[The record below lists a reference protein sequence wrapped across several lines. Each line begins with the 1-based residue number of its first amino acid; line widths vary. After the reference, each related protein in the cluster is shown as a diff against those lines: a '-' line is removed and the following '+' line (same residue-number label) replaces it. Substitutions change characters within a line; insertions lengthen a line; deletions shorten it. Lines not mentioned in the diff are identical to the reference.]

1 MRTFAAA
8 TLNAPFTADGRTALL
23 EPRGSRTLEPVDE
36 LSLRLASTLPFG
48 RTRPLEIYADIYNVL
63 GGETVTAV
71 ETGSPI
77 GTSSGVP
84 LVFETPID
92 VQRPFRV
99 VVGRPVDVLGDRR
112 APGAP
117 ARRLRLIRT
126 RAGPRRRRG
135 GSSRSDRR
143 RRGRCGRRALRRAP
157 SRSGGTACTLRRD
170 TVRLGS
176 EKLCRDA
183 SFASRQCG
191 HRAGSNGHCAAHRP
205 QTSRRSPPLH
215 AANSAS
221 PPQTRQVARCHSP
234 AASRG
239 SNAAAARVRY
249 GRRPKVHTCA
259 APASAVASRSNQ
271 RRSSIG
277 SAWASRRHASARAST
292 SGSRKSAR
300 RSRSAAWPHSRR
312 TSLQSSTMI
321 VELEHARA
329 GGEPRGAD
337 GVGADR
343 PRQRHAR
350 VDAALGLQPGE
361 LEIDGGSE
369 IGVRRP
375 QPAKGG
381 DVTRLGGGRAGR
393 RRRHDHAERRP
404 PRALIILR
412 DAACVTRAAAAARPA
427 SPRHSPRTAGC
438 ASARSSS

>member
-1 MRTFAAA
+1 MA
-8 TLNAPFTADGRTALL
+8 T
-23 EPRGSRTLEPVDE
+23 
-36 LSLRLASTLPFG
+36 
-48 RTRPLEIYADIYNVL
+48 
-63 GGETVTAV
+63 
-71 ETGSPI
+71 
-77 GTSSGVP
+77 
-84 LVFETPID
+84 
-92 VQRPFRV
+92 
-99 VVGRPVDVLGDRR
+99 
-112 APGAP
+112 
-117 ARRLRLIRT
+117 RT
-126 RAGPRRRRG
+126 RAGPRPRRG

-143 RRGRCGRRALRRAP
+143 RRARCGRRALRRAP

-271 RRSSIG
+271 RCSSIG
-277 SAWASRRHASARAST
+277 SARASRRHASARAST

-312 TSLQSSTMI
+312 TSLQSSTMSSNSSTRAPAASRAAQRASAPT
-321 VELEHARA
+321 VRGSGTRESMRRSVCSQASWKSMAGARSGFDVRSRRRAATSRGSAGAEPA
-329 GGEPRGAD
+329 GGD
-337 GVGADR
+337 G
-343 PRQRHAR
+343 
-350 VDAALGLQPGE
+350 
-361 LEIDGGSE
+361 I
-369 IGVRRP
+369 
-375 QPAKGG
+375 
-381 DVTRLGGGRAGR
+381 
-393 RRRHDHAERRP
+393 DHAERRP

-412 DAACVTRAAAAARPA
+412 DAGVCHSGCGCGAACAAAALSADSRVRVRSLIQLKRCLASRKRPA
-427 SPRHSPRTAGC
+427 LERAPSTTTAMGSPFGTCS
-438 ASARSSS
+438 SVARQ